1 MNVTTTPENSAPSP
15 RQLLKTLQEQY
26 AVFREHQALSI
37 GIDKQIIAAHPD
49 IGRKALRI
57 ALGIHTNS
65 TPYLKTMERATARFD
80 LQGNASGEV
89 TDEHRERAKTMLRE
103 RYKKIAEQRKAQRE
117 AEEAERRREEKLQQ
131 LAAKFSKK

>member
-1 MNVTTTPENSAPSP
+1 M
-15 RQLLKTLQEQY
+15 
-26 AVFREHQALSI
+26 FREHRALSI

-89 TDEHRERAKTMLRE
+89 ADEHRERAKTMLRE